1 MIFYRINQFHQML
14 LFLSLFL
21 LLYSSIIQSSIYY
34 DEIFPLKAITFEGY
48 EFNCPNNVFVVLRRL
63 YRDFLV
69 VDTYESNAHQLGC
82 DLSIQQIR
90 QIAELVGDNTL
101 DEIYGQ
107 CK

>member
-1 MIFYRINQFHQML
+1 ML

-34 DEIFPLKAITFEGY
+34 DEIFPLKTITFEGY

-63 YRDFLV
+63 YGDFLV
-69 VDTYESNAHQLGC
+69 VDTYKSNPHQLGC

-90 QIAELVGDNTL
+90 QIAELVGYKAL